1 MGEGGGHALMHIS
14 EGVLSK
20 EILLAGATLAGSGV
34 VLGLK
39 KTPSERIPRVG
50 ILSAA
55 FFLASLIH
63 VPLGPASVHLVLNGL
78 MGVLLGWAAYPAIFI
93 GLLLQAILFQFGG
106 LTTLGV
112 NTFNMAFPALLCWW
126 ILRPLMEGGKGR
138 AVGGFLAGALS
149 VFLSGILVALELRF
163 TGEAFG
169 GAAKAILLAH
179 LPVMAVEGLVT
190 AFLVSFLG
198 RARPKLLEG

>member
-1 MGEGGGHALMHIS
+1 MHIS

-20 EILLAGATLAGSGV
+20 EILLAGAALAGSGV
-34 VLGLK
+34 ALGLK

-78 MGVLLGWAAYPAIFI
+78 IGVLLGWASFPAIFI
-93 GLLLQAILFQFGG
+93 GLFLQAVLFQFGG

-112 NTFNMAFPALLCWW
+112 NTFNMAAPALFCWSVFGPL
-126 ILRPLMEGGKGR
+126 LRGKKGV
-138 AVGGFLAGALS
+138 AVGGFLAGALA
-149 VFLSGILVALELRF
+149 VLLSGILVALELYL
-163 TGEAFG
+163 TGEAFV
-169 GAAKAILLAH
+169 GAAKAIILVH
-179 LPVMAVEGLVT
+179 LPIMGIEGLVT
-190 AFLVSFLG
+190 AFLCSFLK
-198 RARPKLLEG
+198 RSRPQMLEG